1 MRREREPLEDRNL
14 RWSIL
19 CAIFI
24 VCVLLGVVCAP
35 LGAKADGLAKGHGFG
50 LTRLRLADT
59 SSSAELLPPGLEPP
73 SDLKPSTPLE
83 WYLFYSAVAYRKQMK
98 MERARADRLQEDLME
113 CNTIRSVIENE
124 PPPAPPAPPDRRF
137 TAGGFDW
144 TAFGI
149 GAGIGGAAALS
160 VTLALILALPGGG

>member
-24 VCVLLGVVCAP
+24 ISVLLGIVCAP
-35 LGAKADGLAKGHGFG
+35 LGAKADGFG
-50 LTRLRLADT
+50 LAQLQLVDT

-160 VTLALILALPGGG
+160 ITLALILALPSSGG